1 MSYVPPHA
9 RRRSKGSTTT
19 NASQSTRTVEGAIK
33 ELAKETQRANKK
45 CRSGAEAGVEAYEKV
60 LQSARELASRC
71 ARGAGAISDADKA
84 KVFLAET
91 ALEFSSEIERRV
103 RRKPLSENSRGEETA
118 ANEQA
123 MSLAIEALGVFE
135 SVSDS
140 GTLERS
146 NGVATALSRIAELEK
161 DDARAAEALRRAV
174 SMYDVVSTSIEG
186 EGRSLGD
193 ALLALWNC
201 ADARLKLAERA
212 SERKEDAI
220 ALASYR
226 EALSIYERACGH
238 CDANHGDDLG
248 GFLYDWG
255 CSLTS
260 YAQFLAKCK
269 NLDEAATAADASIEK
284 LRSSSQ
290 FSMGAVEPLNALG
303 DALQT
308 KAEILQHVDT
318 NSAEQNLRS
327 AIEEAYGAA
336 LKLNGSDLNAHVG
349 VGESNMALATYCVR
363 RSDQAGATQAYRV
376 AWEAYIKALALSDAG
391 DPGNCEE
398 RFGVVYNAA
407 CAANRAG
414 ERDTARVLL
423 QQLLTCGGTTK
434 DVIDADADLQ

>member
-45 CRSGAEAGVEAYEKV
+45 CRSGAGVEAYEKV

-140 GTLERS
+140 GTLERL

-220 ALASYR
+220 
-226 EALSIYERACGH
+226 
-238 CDANHGDDLG
+238 
-248 GFLYDWG
+248 F
-255 CSLTS
+255 
-260 YAQFLAKCK
+260 
-269 NLDEAATAADASIEK
+269 
-284 LRSSSQ
+284 
-290 FSMGAVEPLNALG
+290 
-303 DALQT
+303 
-308 KAEILQHVDT
+308 
-318 NSAEQNLRS
+318 
-327 AIEEAYGAA
+327 
-336 LKLNGSDLNAHVG
+336 
-349 VGESNMALATYCVR
+349 
-363 RSDQAGATQAYRV
+363 
-376 AWEAYIKALALSDAG
+376 
-391 DPGNCEE
+391 
-398 RFGVVYNAA
+398 
-407 CAANRAG
+407 
-414 ERDTARVLL
+414 
-423 QQLLTCGGTTK
+423 
-434 DVIDADADLQ
+434 